1 MNYILSNDD
10 EISLIKFVA
19 NFQYLD
25 TNNAKIFFKSKK
37 YYKTR
42 ISELIKYQYLRRKDT
57 NLVLGAL
64 GIEYCKLFNY
74 KYTQLNRN
82 QKYLPRLLYI
92 SNLATYYYNSPEIQF
107 TPSFNMKDKQV
118 FTTTSRKFIR
128 SINYK
133 WYRIFNISHIR
144 RKR

>member
-1 MNYILSNDD
+1 MNYILSNED

-19 NFQYLD
+19 NYQYLD

-42 ISELIKYQYLRRKDT
+42 ITELVKYEYLRRKDT

-74 KYTQLNRN
+74 QYTELNRN

-92 SNLATYYYNSPEIQF
+92 SDLAAYYHNSPEVQF
-107 TPSFNMKDKQV
+107 TASFNMKDKQV

-128 SINYK
+128 CINNR
-133 WYRIFNISHIR
+133 WYRLSNISYIR
-144 RKR
+144 RK